1 MYLLNWL
8 VGDDLGGV
16 PPYSWTV
23 CIILRLRKLKHR
35 SNLKQMLIARL
46 WCSWP
51 HFLRGGFA
59 ETEPRGQRSSGSL
72 PSLTLFFG
80 SRVGPHRFGP
90 RSESYAEWFSSWI
103 KPGEFGEVCVCWIV
117 WVWMS
122 IIAANMY
129 WVFSGSKHPKNIYIL
144 LLPEGS
150 VAEGS
155 KPQ

>member
-72 PSLTLFFG
+72 PSLTLSFG
-80 SRVGPHRFGP
+80 SRVGPQRFGP